1 MLAADEP
8 RHCAGWELNL
18 PGGPFG
24 RYFMGCSSLVSG
36 SGAEEPWWG
45 QQTFVGVTGS
55 QPRSNTSVWG
65 RERVVREGSVGSGEG
80 HGLKICL
87 EKSEEVVGGRARA
100 LACVS
105 LGGHGYCRLVT
116 LQDSR
121 ERPKPVCFQKW
132 RAKERQGGREKP

>member
-1 MLAADEP
+1 MRQVVGSQGRPRGAQLGQGEPREVRGSLVGSGRSQWGPGGAQGCQKVLREVRWSQGRPRGAWERWERLLAADEP

-24 RYFMGCSSLVSG
+24 RYFMGCFSLVSG

-65 RERVVREGSVGSGEG
+65 RERVVREG
-80 HGLKICL
+80 
-87 EKSEEVVGGRARA
+87 
-100 LACVS
+100 
-105 LGGHGYCRLVT
+105 
-116 LQDSR
+116 
-121 ERPKPVCFQKW
+121 
-132 RAKERQGGREKP
+132 